1 MTNHQVTGYFSE
13 SQCIVYSRVGVLSA
27 KECTESRVLW
37 LLIYS
42 QKVETRNCVA

>member
-1 MTNHQVTGYFSE
+1 MTKHQVTGYFSE
-13 SQCIVYSRVGVLSA
+13 SPCIVYSCVDVLSA
-27 KECTESRVLW
+27 KECTESCIW